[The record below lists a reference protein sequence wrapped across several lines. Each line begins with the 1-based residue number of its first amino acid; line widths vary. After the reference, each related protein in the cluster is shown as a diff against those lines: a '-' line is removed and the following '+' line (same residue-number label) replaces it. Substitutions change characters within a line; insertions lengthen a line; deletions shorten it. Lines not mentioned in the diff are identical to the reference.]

1 MKWDCTLHFSVH
13 PFHSHEIKGPG
24 FTVAVILL
32 IYVGPLEAVGSLMI
46 SADCSSIFINWTS
59 PSTLNISGVDPDI
72 AGYCITITSTT
83 SPSTLNSQC
92 GINKTDFHYTLPP
105 DSACHI
111 YNFTIAPVNIVG
123 NGTSAE
129 IIYSRA
135 EEGNSIIM
143 YLAGWC
149 TYVTV
154 LRVLTMHYPS

>member
-1 MKWDCTLHFSVH
+1 MGLLHFSVH
-13 PFHSHEIKGPG
+13 PFQKPSFARDKGPWLHYCCN
-24 FTVAVILL
+24 FANL
-32 IYVGPLEAVGSLMI
+32 GPLEAVGSLMI
-46 SADCSSIFINWTS
+46 SANCSSIFINWTS

-83 SPSTLNSQC
+83 SSSTLNSQC

-105 DSACHI
+105 ESACHI

-129 IIYSRA
+129 IMYSRA

-143 YLAGWC
+143 YLAGW
-149 TYVTV
+149 
-154 LRVLTMHYPS
+154 